1 MSQRI
6 GVIGGVNMD
15 IHLFGSNQA
24 ADGHII
30 ADHYLAEPGGK
41 GANQARA
48 AARLGAGV
56 TFIAAVGADELGQ
69 QWLAAITGDGV
80 DVSHVSTIQD
90 DHTGFVVID
99 LVAGHHVTRVFVP
112 GANRRLTWQQR
123 CR

>member
-48 AARLGAGV
+48 AARLGAGESGGPLSAEPRRGGGG
-56 TFIAAVGADELGQ
+56 TLRAGP
-69 QWLAAITGDGV
+69 DG
-80 DVSHVSTIQD
+80 S
-90 DHTGFVVID
+90 
-99 LVAGHHVTRVFVP
+99 P
-112 GANRRLTWQQR
+112 RLIG
-123 CR
+123 